1 MEKEICKVFAQD
13 AILLQAI
20 LANSVTHT
28 LANVV
33 YEFIKDWKKTCVLFG
48 LPEVGS
54 TKFVKRDT
62 FIIFVLAIDIVEIG
76 GDGIKTGIDSK
87 SFGRTSLLSA
97 SIVVPL
103 RLVYKNLGRP

>member
-13 AILLQAI
+13 AVLLQAL
-20 LANSVTHT
+20 LANSVPHT

-62 FIIFVLAIDIVEIG
+62 FIIFVLAIDVVELVEMASRLAL
-76 GDGIKTGIDSK
+76 TARASEERP
-87 SFGRTSLLSA
+87 FLSA
-97 SIVVPL
+97 SLVVPL
-103 RLVYKNLGRP
+103 QLVYKNLGRP

>member
-13 AILLQAI
+13 AVLLQTI
-20 LANSVTHT
+20 LANSVPHT
-28 LANVV
+28 LTNVV

-62 FIIFVLAIDIVEIG
+62 FIIFVLAIDVVEIS
-76 GDGIKTGIDSK
+76 GDGVKTGIDSK
-87 SFGRTSLLSA
+87 SFGRTPLLSA